1 MHKYPLSN
9 VLVSDYSYENNT
21 VHDIT
26 KIKIK
31 ERFSPWCYNLTGHN
45 LQLQA
50 QYEQRKTANGAI
62 ICP

>member
-9 VLVSDYSYENNT
+9 VLVSDYSHENNT

-31 ERFSPWCYNLTGHN
+31 ERFSHDVTTW
-45 LQLQA
+45 Q
-50 QYEQRKTANGAI
+50 AI
-62 ICP
+62 ISNSRHSTNRERQQMVRSFAH